1 MEFKNR
7 YCSTSDKDKPENKEK
22 KALSDDAFAIG
33 EMLDEIRI
41 QMFRAARHG

>member
-1 MEFKNR
+1 MEFTNK
-7 YCSTSDKDKPENKEK
+7 YCRTSDMSKPENKGK
-22 KALSDDAFAIG
+22 TALSDDAFAIG